1 MESEFFSAVPVLKG
15 RFSEKIAPKGRIGE
29 LITKTNRQYVVSVAV
44 AGVAVRGRVVRVE
57 FTPIC
62 DVAVRLLP

>member
-29 LITKTNRQYVVSVAV
+29 LITKTNRQRVVMA
-44 AGVAVRGRVVRVE
+44 AAVAVRGRVVRGEPTCIRV
-57 FTPIC
+57 
-62 DVAVRLLP
+62 VAVRLLP

>member
-29 LITKTNRQYVVSVAV
+29 LITKTNRQYVGIVA
-44 AGVAVRGRVVRVE
+44 AVVVRARVVRVE
-57 FTPIC
+57 PTYI
-62 DVAVRLLP
+62 

>member
-29 LITKTNRQYVVSVAV
+29 LITKTNRQYVVIVAEV
-44 AGVAVRGRVVRVE
+44 VGRARGDRVE
-57 FTPIC
+57 LTRIC
-62 DVAVRLLP
+62 GEAVRLLP

>member
-29 LITKTNRQYVVSVAV
+29 LITKTNRQVVVIAAAVVARGRGGRAEV
-44 AGVAVRGRVVRVE
+44 TSICVDAVR
-57 FTPIC
+57 P
-62 DVAVRLLP
+62 LP

>member
-29 LITKTNRQYVVSVAV
+29 LITKTNRQYVDIAV
-44 AGVAVRGRVVRVE
+44 VVVRVRGVRGE
-57 FTPIC
+57 YTPIC
-62 DVAVRLLP
+62 AVAVRLLP

>member
-29 LITKTNRQYVVSVAV
+29 LITKTNRQLAV
-44 AGVAVRGRVVRVE
+44 TGAGVVARVRAVRE
-57 FTPIC
+57 EPTSIC
-62 DVAVRLLP
+62 EVAARLLP

>member
-29 LITKTNRQYVVSVAV
+29 LITKTNRQPVVTVAV
-44 AGVAVRGRVVRVE
+44 VVERVRAVRGE
-57 FTPIC
+57 PTYIC
-62 DVAVRLLP
+62 VAAGRLLP